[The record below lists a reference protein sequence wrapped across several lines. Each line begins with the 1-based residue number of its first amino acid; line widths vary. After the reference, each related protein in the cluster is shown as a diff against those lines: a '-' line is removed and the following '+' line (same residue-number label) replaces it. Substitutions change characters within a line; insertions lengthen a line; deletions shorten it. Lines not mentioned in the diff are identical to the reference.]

1 MSPKV
6 LFYFSNDS
14 AGACGDSPGLLFGK
28 FAVHFPGAGDFAG
41 PDFHPSRTQYFT
53 DRTDGTPALPCEDVE
68 RPGRRTGSDDECTF
82 AFLPGL
88 RKAESRFA
96 HENRNE
102 PFEEHL
108 QPGRHTAPVGRSPH
122 HEQIGLPDLFADGM
136 GRIAG
141 QRTDVRRAALHTAR
155 AGTEFHPVS
164 VDPFDVGSG
173 LPQGVGGGAERL
185 DDNSLRTGRSVEDKC
200 FHGAVG
206 FLPAPIVTLLR

>member
-1 MSPKV
+1 MVLVGSLVDFFVFLSCGFSDRARNHAFRCSLSGQSNRMSPKV

-102 PFEEHL
+102 PLEEHL
-108 QPGRHTAPVGRSPH
+108 QPR
-122 HEQIGLPDLFADGM
+122 
-136 GRIAG
+136 
-141 QRTDVRRAALHTAR
+141 
-155 AGTEFHPVS
+155 
-164 VDPFDVGSG
+164 
-173 LPQGVGGGAERL
+173 
-185 DDNSLRTGRSVEDKC
+185 
-200 FHGAVG
+200 
-206 FLPAPIVTLLR
+206 

>member
-102 PFEEHL
+102 PRRASSAALTYRPSRSESPPRAGRPAGSVRRRHGPHRGAADKRSSRGTAYNPCRGGTPCGKHRSIRCRL
-108 QPGRHTAPVGRSPH
+108 RPAARCRQRCGAPGR
-122 HEQIGLPDLFADGM
+122 QLPADGAI
-136 GRIAG
+136 R
-141 QRTDVRRAALHTAR
+141 
-155 AGTEFHPVS
+155 
-164 VDPFDVGSG
+164 
-173 LPQGVGGGAERL
+173 
-185 DDNSLRTGRSVEDKC
+185 
-200 FHGAVG
+200 
-206 FLPAPIVTLLR
+206 